1 MDKSGH
7 DSWIKSFY
15 SQLIIFS
22 KNSCTCFPCS
32 DEETADDLPE
42 DTSLWVAKSEQDTVM
57 SQPIWCTI
65 DWLGTQQYRELG
77 RVSRSR
83 VLLWLFTSLQ
93 ASPEPSNHRRGWVW
107 VFSWHWIH
115 GFYTNHPIPNIQ
127 QAATVHWLLIPYL
140 WSLGQCQGW
149 GIKNALTSDAS
160 HVFSSCHASDQVTK
174 T

>member
-65 DWLGTQQYRELG
+65 EWLGTQQYRELG

-127 QAATVHWLLIPYL
+127 QAAHCP
-140 WSLGQCQGW
+140 
-149 GIKNALTSDAS
+149 LTSDTIS
-160 HVFSSCHASDQVTK
+160 VESGPMPRLRYQECPDFRCQPCVLKLSCFWPSD
-174 T
+174 